1 MKNKLEIFKEAYD
14 LTLKETAPKFQR
26 VLQPISDR
34 DDAAIGVFLQRIGAT
49 DSVKCLDRQAVWDSK
64 IFGNFRVTDD
74 HGCFGFSFRNPED
87 PESYFDVVNTINGFV
102 VFIDD
107 RIPNRA
113 AFGPTKNIYEVIDY
127 IESKYAEVL
136 QPV

>member
-14 LTLKETAPKFQR
+14 LTLKEAAPKFQR
-26 VLQPISDR
+26 VLRPISDM
-34 DDAAIGVFLQRIGAT
+34 DDAAIEAFLKKNEIA
-49 DSVKCLDRQAVWDSK
+49 DSVKCLDRQDIWDSD
-64 IFGNFRVTDD
+64 IFGDFRVISD
-74 HGCFGFSFRNPED
+74 HGCFGFSFRNPD
-87 PESYFDVVNTINGFV
+87 NPESYFDVVNTINGFV

-107 RIPNRA
+107 QIPNRA